1 MSPVDIPTHTRAV
14 LLNATSNTLSLSP
27 SHPLSLDPTAL
38 LIRVHSTGITRGELT
53 WSTSGFVTWPQD
65 HVPCYDVSGTVVLL
79 PDTPCNFKMGD
90 KVYGRVAAER
100 EGAARE
106 YATILPSE
114 AAMVPEGLG
123 MIEAAS
129 VPMSAHTAWQAV
141 FEKGGLTG
149 ERGVPHVN
157 EHGDAV
163 LGQAKGKRVL
173 ILGAAGGVGLMAVQ
187 FALLAGAHVVGT
199 ASAKNEG
206 YLRELGISEVV
217 DYTKTSI
224 QEFIA
229 AGNDKF
235 DLVFDCAG
243 GKSMLDGWN
252 GVVENGAYIS
262 VVPGFRE
269 PESGKPAGVRSTWF
283 VMKARGEELH
293 CIGKFFEK
301 GLLKA
306 TVDSVWELEDFEAA
320 FSKTASGHAR
330 GKVVLKIAD
339 A

>member
-1 MSPVDIPTHTRAV
+1 
-14 LLNATSNTLSLSP
+14 
-27 SHPLSLDPTAL
+27 
-38 LIRVHSTGITRGELT
+38 
-53 WSTSGFVTWPQD
+53 
-65 HVPCYDVSGTVVLL
+65 
-79 PDTPCNFKMGD
+79 
-90 KVYGRVAAER
+90 
-100 EGAARE
+100 
-106 YATILPSE
+106 
-114 AAMVPEGLG
+114 

-149 ERGVPHVN
+149 KRGVPHVN

-163 LGQAKGKRVL
+163 LRQAKGKRVL

-224 QEFIA
+224 QEYIA

-235 DLVFDCAG
+235 DLTFDCAG

-283 VMKARGEELH
+283 VMEARAEELH
-293 CIGKFFEK
+293 HIGKLFGM

-306 TVDSVWELEDFEAA
+306 TVDSVWKLEDFEAA

-339 A
+339 E